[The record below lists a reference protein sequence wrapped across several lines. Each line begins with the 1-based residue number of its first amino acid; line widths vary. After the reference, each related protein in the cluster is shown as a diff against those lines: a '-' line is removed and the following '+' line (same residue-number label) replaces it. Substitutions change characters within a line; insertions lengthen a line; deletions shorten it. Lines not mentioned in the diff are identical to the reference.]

1 MNNDKQK
8 YLAALKANNG
18 QLDEIALGE
27 KLGFTDEQT
36 NQIIAD
42 LLADNKIE
50 FQSFGLCSYRPKE

>member
-1 MNNDKQK
+1 MNNGKQK
-8 YLAALKANNG
+8 YLAALQANNG
-18 QLDEIALGE
+18 QLDEITLGV
-27 KLGFTDEQT
+27 KLGFSEEQT

>member
-1 MNNDKQK
+1 MNSDKQK
-8 YLAALKANNG
+8 YLTALKANNG

-27 KLGFTDEQT
+27 KLGFTEVQT

-42 LLADNKIE
+42 LLTDNKIE